1 MQKAIRQ
8 LTTGVCSLCG
18 TAVSGDRIE
27 HGLCDSCRNELRTS
41 PGPFSI
47 APTQEI
53 HDGDT
58 PEPWVLCAHEY
69 AGLTLRLIERMKL
82 AGDRSLPAVAAN
94 TLLRPLLRPILDAIS
109 LEPSAAPRSPV
120 LVPIPASRD
129 GRRRRGFDQSL
140 LLAKALER
148 TGIASVRP
156 ILHRRGGSD
165 QKHLDRVDRF
175 TNIANQL
182 QLRSG
187 ASLSAAVPVVLVDDV
202 VTTGASML
210 AARSLLI
217 EAGAQRCVG
226 LALAFRT

>member
-1 MQKAIRQ
+1 MPKALRQ
-8 LTTGVCSLCG
+8 LTTGLCSLCG
-18 TAVSGDRIE
+18 TAVSGDHIE
-27 HGLCDSCRNELRTS
+27 HGLCDSCREELRTS

-53 HDGDT
+53 HDSDT
-58 PEPWVLCAHEY
+58 PEPWVMCAHEY

-82 AGDRSLPAVAAN
+82 AGDTRLAAVAAS
-94 TLLRPLLRPILDAIS
+94 TLLRPILETVS
-109 LEPSAAPRSPV
+109 LEPSAATRSSV

-148 TGIASVRP
+148 TGIAAVQP
-156 ILHRRGGSD
+156 VLHRRGGSD
-165 QKHLDRVDRF
+165 QKHLDRADRF
-175 TNIANQL
+175 SNIVNQL
-182 QLRSG
+182 ELRPG
-187 ASLSAAVPVVLVDDV
+187 ASLSAEVSVVLVDDV

-210 AARSLLI
+210 AARSLLV

-226 LALAFRT
+226 IALAFRT